1 MNKVELKSNQIRMK
15 VVLRL
20 FQNEFNTALIQISL
34 DIITSFCTRYSR
46 ETYKHYMRKESEK
59 VDFIF
64 ETIFSIYLVFSS
76 LITIFQEV
84 GK

>member
-1 MNKVELKSNQIRMK
+1 MDKVGLKSNQIRMK

-20 FQNEFNTALIQISL
+20 FQNEFNTALIRISL
-34 DIITSFCTRYSR
+34 GIITSFYTRYSR
-46 ETYKHYMRKESEK
+46 ETYKHFMRKENEK

>member
-1 MNKVELKSNQIRMK
+1 MK

-34 DIITSFCTRYSR
+34 CIITSFYTRYSG
-46 ETYKHYMRKESEK
+46 ETYKRFMRREREK